1 MYLPLMDLSAVLTTE
16 VCVVVE
22 NREEN
27 FENWEVNCK
36 F

>member
-1 MYLPLMDLSAVLTTE
+1 MDLSAVLITE
-16 VCVVVE
+16 ACVVVE

-27 FENWEVNCK
+27 FENSEVNCK